1 MLVITRKH
9 GEQKGGWYSKKS
21 EGRVLGEVMEDNQ
34 K

>member
-1 MLVITRKH
+1 MITRKH
-9 GEQKGGWYSKKS
+9 GEKKEGWYSKKS